1 MFEIMFG
8 DKLCG
13 MCNWRKFL
21 KMFKQKERGMQN
33 V

>member
-21 KMFKQKERGMQN
+21 KMFKKERGMQN